1 MFLPNIKNN
10 EIKLFL
16 SRETRN
22 GSIESQV
29 ANRISAEIPIRLDFN
44 RNGDERV
51 FGGRA
56 FLGPRNAAAPFNA
69 AESCETPFDGFRRGF
84 CGNVRRTEPLNP
96 NVCTPFG
103 CKNYVA
109 PPDVS
114 FLEFID
120 DETHISPRCRA
131 DS

>member
-1 MFLPNIKNN
+1 MFLPSIKDN

-22 GSIESQV
+22 GLPENQV
-29 ANRISAEIPIRLDFN
+29 TNRIAAEIPIRLNFDRNEARDF
-44 RNGDERV
+44 RALPEG
-51 FGGRA
+51 GGRC
-56 FLGPRNAAAPFNA
+56 APSFA
-69 AESCETPFDGFRRGF
+69 LRRGF
-84 CGNVRRTEPLNP
+84 CGGPRQIELFDP

-109 PPDVS
+109 PADTS

-131 DS
+131 NLSTFF